1 MNRSGI
7 LAPIVALSILMIAA
21 ASPSPKPLPSAKA
34 SPPRA
39 HDGGVVHGSIVS
51 IDYFDRRMELRARRN
66 RLVDVH
72 ILPSTSIQ
80 AKASGYHSIADLKK
94 GETVDV
100 LTSIVGGRTN
110 AEIIK
115 IE

>member
-1 MNRSGI
+1 
-7 LAPIVALSILMIAA
+7 MIAA
-21 ASPSPKPLPSAKA
+21 ASPSPKPSN
-34 SPPRA
+34 SPGA
-39 HDGGVVHGSIVS
+39 HDGGVLHGQIVS
-51 IDYFDRRMELRARRN
+51 IDYFERRMEVRARRN

-80 AKASGYHSIADLKK
+80 GKADGYHSIADLKK

-100 LTSIVGGRTN
+100 LTSVEGRRTN

-115 IE
+115 LE

>member
-1 MNRSGI
+1 VTRSGI
-7 LAPIVALSILMIAA
+7 SVPIVVLSILMIAA

-34 SPPRA
+34 SPSLA

-51 IDYFDRRMELRARRN
+51 IDYFERRMELRARRN

-80 AKASGYHSIADLKK
+80 GKASGYHSIADLKK

-100 LTSIVGGRTN
+100 LTSVVGHRTN

>member
-1 MNRSGI
+1 MTRPGI
-7 LAPIVALSILMIAA
+7 AVLLLAA
-21 ASPSPKPLPSAKA
+21 ATQTPKPLPSVMPSPA
-34 SPPRA
+34 SA
-39 HDGGVVHGSIVS
+39 HDGGIVHGRILS
-51 IDYFDRRMELRARRN
+51 IDYFARRMEVRARRN
-66 RLVDVH
+66 RLVDVY

-80 AKASGYHSIADLKK
+80 GKASGYHSIADLKK

-100 LTSIVGGRTN
+100 LTSVEGHRTN

>member
-1 MNRSGI
+1 MVRSGI
-7 LAPIVALSILMIAA
+7 FALLIIAA
-21 ASPSPKPLPSAKA
+21 GSPSPKPSPSPVGA
-34 SPPRA
+34 R
-39 HDGGVVHGSIVS
+39 DGGIVHGRIVS
-51 IDYFDRRMELRARRN
+51 IDYFARRMEVRARRN
-66 RLVDVH
+66 QLVDVY

-80 AKASGYHSIADLKK
+80 GKTDGYHSIVDLKK

-100 LTSIVGGRTN
+100 LTSIVGRRTN

>member
-1 MNRSGI
+1 VVRSGI
-7 LAPIVALSILMIAA
+7 LSLLVLAA
-21 ASPSPKPLPSAKA
+21 ASQSPRPLPSPVP
-34 SPPRA
+34 SPSGAR
-39 HDGGVVHGSIVS
+39 DGGVVHGSIVF
-51 IDYFDRRMELRARRN
+51 IDYFERRMEVRARRN
-66 RLVDVH
+66 RVVDVY

-80 AKASGYHSIADLKK
+80 GKAAGYHSIADLKK

-100 LTSIVGGRTN
+100 LTSIEGRRTN